1 MVAVDPHSQPAQI
14 FANRASSARTHDNNF
29 DPTPSASSNIP
40 PPDIARHIPCRNFP
54 AGTCKYG
61 DQCAFSHGLPGIA
74 GSPGVAAEIVVA
86 PQQQLHPQHH
96 HQQLAPQHEE
106 YMHDQN
112 GMPMYYPEQG
122 MDYGAYQQ
130 QFAPQQGYYPFPPP
144 FQHYPQ
150 HYQQGPPPQQ
160 YFQHAPPQQLAPQMH
175 PEAPLPSPSP
185 SNITVPEQQQAPTS
199 PSVQRA
205 LTPVAAF
212 PSPPLQQLA
221 PQSYAPYVPQ
231 AFAPEFAYQQHAP
244 APTSPTAFGPD
255 GLPLRQDRAQSLHTF
270 FQTGTPPPQSLP
282 QLPNPS
288 APNAFPKGAIPPPRA
303 PLAARP
309 TGPRTVPIP
318 SSAVPTLPFK
328 AGPRGRFNGV
338 DGLPH
343 RGQAPRPPCSFFEG
357 NRCRNRDECAFLHL
371 LPDGSDARFLR
382 QGLVGVD
389 GRTDNPEEKGG
400 IPPAWIANP
409 KPFGNNRFL
418 GPNGLPRA
426 SMNGGYSVREPKP
439 RQQFAQN
446 GPNGLPEGPRAEMEQ
461 LRQQSLDATLTNANA
476 VAQKAAAAA
485 LAHPSLS
492 IAPNA
497 RPFVAGSAAPSLVAA
512 INGLTRRIP
521 AVPSSTPNTAAPQQP
536 LQHVQRVPS
545 GADFPALSIPISP
558 SLDTSNT
565 LSTPASPVIEAT
577 PELGASTV
585 IVEPVVPTPA
595 AVETA
600 ASEHSDSD
608 FVMVSHDEA
617 SPPSAVVP
625 VIDAEPIVAPTVV
638 EAAPVVAPV
647 VAAPAPAPAPRIM
660 GSFASAAA
668 RGAAVPA
675 PVVEKVRKVVAAPVV
690 VAKEEVVVV
699 KEGGAAQK
707 KKERK
712 PKERREREPKAAVP
726 AVAAVKA

>member
-1 MVAVDPHSQPAQI
+1 
-14 FANRASSARTHDNNF
+14 
-29 DPTPSASSNIP
+29 
-40 PPDIARHIPCRNFP
+40 
-54 AGTCKYG
+54 
-61 DQCAFSHGLPGIA
+61 
-74 GSPGVAAEIVVA
+74 
-86 PQQQLHPQHH
+86 
-96 HQQLAPQHEE
+96 
-106 YMHDQN
+106 MHDQN

-122 MDYGAYQQ
+122 LDYGAYQQ

-185 SNITVPEQQQAPTS
+185 SNIAVPEQQQDATS
-199 PSVQRA
+199 PSVQRT

-231 AFAPEFAYQQHAP
+231 AFAPEFAYQHVAP
-244 APTSPTAFGPD
+244 APTSPTTFGPD

-282 QLPNPS
+282 QLPNPN
-288 APNAFPKGAIPPPRA
+288 APNSFPKGAASLPTRA

-309 TGPRTVPIP
+309 TGPRTVPVA
-318 SSAVPTLPFK
+318 SAIPTLPFK
-328 AGPRGRFNGV
+328 AGPRGRFNGI

-409 KPFGNNRFL
+409 KPFGNNRFM
-418 GPNGLPRA
+418 GANGLPRA

-439 RQQFAQN
+439 RQQFAQT

-485 LAHPSLS
+485 LAHPSSL
-492 IAPNA
+492 PLA

-521 AVPSSTPNTAAPQQP
+521 AVPSSTPNPAAPQQAF
-536 LQHVQRVPS
+536 QHVQRVPS
-545 GADFPALSIPISP
+545 GADFPALSTPVSP
-558 SLDTSNT
+558 SFDASHT
-565 LSTPASPVIEAT
+565 LSTPPSPVVEAT
-577 PELGASTV
+577 PDLGASTV
-585 IVEPVVPTPA
+585 IVEPVTLTLPA
-595 AVETA
+595 PAPAIVEVA

-608 FVMVSHDEA
+608 FVMVSHDET
-617 SPPSAVVP
+617 SPVVVVVEDVPAP
-625 VIDAEPIVAPTVV
+625 VVV
-638 EAAPVVAPV
+638 EAVPVVAPV
-647 VAAPAPAPAPRIM
+647 VAAPAPRIM

-675 PVVEKVRKVVAAPVV
+675 PVVEKVRKAVVVPVV
-690 VAKEEVVVV
+690 VVIKEEVVV
-699 KEGGAAQK
+699 KEGGAAMK

-712 PKERREREPKAAVP
+712 PKERREAKAAVP
-726 AVAAVKA
+726 AAVKA